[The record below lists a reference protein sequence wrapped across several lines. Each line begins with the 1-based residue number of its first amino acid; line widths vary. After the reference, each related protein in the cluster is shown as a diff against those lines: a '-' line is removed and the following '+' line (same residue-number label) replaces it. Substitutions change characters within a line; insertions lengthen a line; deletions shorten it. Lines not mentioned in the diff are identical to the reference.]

1 MSWAAQEF
9 EGLELGDARRTQR
22 LIKLVDDL
30 SAQPTG
36 SIPLACGG
44 WPETKAAYRLLDN
57 PAVEW
62 REILEVHTTRTVE
75 RMAGQPV
82 VLCIQDTTEL
92 DFTSQPGIAGLGR
105 LSYEA
110 QHGMYVHP
118 TLAVTPA
125 GVALGVLDAWMWARK
140 PKDQP
145 DIKESTRW
153 VEGYGIV
160 ADLAETVPDTRLV
173 YVADREGD
181 IRALIDVAARRG
193 TPADWLIRS
202 KHHRK
207 TTTGAK
213 LWDRLAQ
220 SAPLG
225 EVEFTLPAAPD
236 RPARLVRQTLYR
248 QVVTL
253 PAHHGQPAVTVTAIL
268 AREEQPPAGQT
279 AIEWRLLTNRTA
291 ETLEAVVEL
300 IDWYR
305 RRWLVEIFFRIWK
318 SGCRVEAL
326 QLGTLERLERALVID
341 LIIAWRILHL
351 VTWGRDCPNLPCDVV
366 FDPEEWQAAWIVA
379 HRCPPPETPPPL
391 GQMVRL
397 IAGFGGFLGRK
408 HDGHPG
414 PKAIWEGMQKVRAFA
429 IALEARQ
436 VAYAEDAIKLWVIG
450 CRRGGQGHR

>member
-1 MSWAAQEF
+1 MSWAQQEF
-9 EGLELGDARRTQR
+9 ETLEIGDARRTQR

-44 WPETKAAYRLLDN
+44 WAETKAAYRLLNN
-57 PAVEW
+57 PALEW
-62 REILEVHTTRTVE
+62 REILEVHTERTVE
-75 RMAGQPV
+75 RMQGQAV
-82 VLCIQDTTEL
+82 LLCIQDTTEL

-110 QHGMYVHP
+110 QHGLYVHP
-118 TLAVTPA
+118 TLVVTPA
-125 GVALGVLDAWMWARK
+125 GVALGVVDAWIWARP
-140 PKDQP
+140 PKDVPQV
-145 DIKESTRW
+145 KESTRW
-153 VEGYGIV
+153 LEGYAIV
-160 ADLAETVPDTRLV
+160 AELAERVPASRLV
-173 YVADREGD
+173 YVTDREGN
-181 IRALIDVAARRG
+181 IRALMDLAAERG
-193 TPADWLIRS
+193 HPADWLVRAQ
-202 KHHRK
+202 HNRN
-207 TTTGAK
+207 TTTGEK
-213 LWDRLAQ
+213 LWDRLARDE
-220 SAPLG
+220 PLG
-225 EVEFTLPAAPD
+225 EVEFRLPAAPD

-248 QVVTL
+248 QAVTL
-253 PAHHGQPAVTVTAIL
+253 PAHHGTSAVTVTAVL
-268 AREEQPPAGQT
+268 AREEHPPAGEK

-300 IDWYR
+300 IDGYR
-305 RRWLVEIFFRIWK
+305 RRWLVEIFFRILK

-326 QLGTLERLERALVID
+326 QLGTLERLERALVIY

-414 PKAIWEGMQKVRAFA
+414 PKAIWEGLQKVRAFA
-429 IALEARQ
+429 IAFESHQL
-436 VAYAEDAIKLWVIG
+436 AYAEDG
-450 CRRGGQGHR
+450 

>member
-22 LIKLVDDL
+22 LIKRVDDL

-62 REILEVHTTRTVE
+62 REILEVHTQRTVE
-75 RMAGQPV
+75 RMQGQPV

-92 DFTSQPGIAGLGR
+92 DFTSQPGITGLGR
-105 LSYEA
+105 LSYDA
-110 QHGMYVHP
+110 QHGLYVHP

-125 GVALGVLDAWMWARK
+125 GVALGVLDAWMWARG
-140 PKDQP
+140 PKDGPQV
-145 DIKESTRW
+145 KESTRW
-153 VEGYGIV
+153 VEGYEIV

-181 IRALIDVAARRG
+181 LRALMDAAARRG
-193 TPADWLIRS
+193 HPADWLVRAQ
-202 KHHRK
+202 HDRN
-207 TTTGAK
+207 TADGDK
-213 LWDRLAQ
+213 LWDRLAR
-220 SAPLG
+220 SEPLG
-225 EVEFTLPAAPD
+225 QVEFALPAVPD

-248 QVVTL
+248 EVVTL
-253 PAHHGQPAVTVTAIL
+253 PKDKGVPEVTVTAIL
-268 AREEQPPAGQT
+268 AREEHPPAGQP

-291 ETLEAVVEL
+291 ETLEAVVQL
-300 IDWYR
+300 IEWYR
-305 RRWLVEIFFRIWK
+305 RRWLAEIFFRIWK

-326 QLGTLERLERALVID
+326 QLGTLERLERALVIY

-429 IALEARQ
+429 LALEAGRA
-436 VAYAEDAIKLWVIG
+436 VYAGDG
-450 CRRGGQGHR
+450 

>member
-9 EGLELGDARRTQR
+9 KDLELGDARRTQR

-62 REILEVHTTRTVE
+62 REILEVHTQRTVE
-75 RMAGQPV
+75 RMQGQPV

-105 LSYEA
+105 LSDEA
-110 QHGMYVHP
+110 QHGLYVHP

-125 GVALGVLDAWMWARK
+125 GVALGVLDAWMWARG
-140 PKDQP
+140 PKDVPQV
-145 DIKESTRW
+145 KESTRW
-153 VEGYGIV
+153 VEGYEIV

-181 IRALIDVAARRG
+181 RRALMDAAARRG
-193 TPADWLIRS
+193 HPADWLVRA
-202 KHHRK
+202 KHDRN
-207 TTTGAK
+207 TAEGDK
-213 LWDRLAQ
+213 LWDRLAR
-220 SAPLG
+220 SEPLG
-225 EVEFTLPAAPD
+225 PVEFTLPATPD

-248 QVVTL
+248 EVVTL
-253 PAHHGQPAVTVTAIL
+253 PAHHGQPTVTVTAIL
-268 AREEQPPAGQT
+268 AREEQPPAGQP

-326 QLGTLERLERALVID
+326 QLGTLERLERALVIY

-379 HRCPPPETPPPL
+379 HRRPPPDTPPPL

-429 IALEARQ
+429 IAFEARQ
-436 VAYAEDAIKLWVIG
+436 VAYAEDG
-450 CRRGGQGHR
+450 

>member
-44 WPETKAAYRLLDN
+44 WPETKAVYRLLDN

-62 REILEVHTTRTVE
+62 REILEVHTTRTVA
-75 RMAGQPV
+75 RMAGQAV

-92 DFTSQPGIAGLGR
+92 DFTTQPGIAGLGR

-110 QHGMYVHP
+110 QHGLYVHP

-145 DIKESTRW
+145 DVKESTRW
-153 VEGYGIV
+153 VEGYEIV
-160 ADLAETVPDTRLV
+160 ADLAETVPATRLV

-181 IRALIDVAARRG
+181 LRALIDAAARRG

-202 KHHRK
+202 KHNRK
-207 TTTGAK
+207 TTTGEK
-213 LWDRLAQ
+213 LWARLAQ
-220 SAPLG
+220 SDPLG

-248 QVVTL
+248 TVVTL
-253 PAHHGQPAVTVTAIL
+253 PAHHGHPAVTVTAIL
-268 AREEQPPAGQT
+268 AREEQPPAGEQ

-291 ETLEAVVEL
+291 DTLDAVVEL

-305 RRWLVEIFFRIWK
+305 KRWLIEIFFRIWK

-326 QLGTLERLERALVID
+326 QLGTLERLERALVIY
-341 LIIAWRILHL
+341 LIIAWRILHR
-351 VTWGRDCPNLPCDVV
+351 VTWGRDGPNLPCDVV

-379 HRCPPPETPPPL
+379 HRTQPPETPPPL
-391 GQMVRL
+391 GQRVRL
-397 IAGFGGFLGRK
+397 IARFGGFLGRK

-414 PKAIWEGMQKVRAFA
+414 PKTLWEGLQKVRAFA
-429 IALEARQ
+429 LALEAGRA
-436 VAYAEDAIKLWVIG
+436 VYAGD
-450 CRRGGQGHR
+450 R

>member
-1 MSWAAQEF
+1 MNWAQAEF
-9 EGLELGDARRTQR
+9 HDLELGDARRTRR
-22 LIKLVDDL
+22 LIKLMDDL

-44 WPETKAAYRLLDN
+44 WTEAKAAYRLLDN

-62 REILEVHTTRTVE
+62 REILEVHTPRTVE
-75 RMAGQPV
+75 RMAGQAV

-92 DFTSQPGIAGLGR
+92 DFTTQPGIAGLGR

-110 QHGMYVHP
+110 QHGLYVHP

-125 GVALGVLDAWMWARK
+125 GVALGVLDAWMWARQ
-140 PKDQP
+140 PKDQS
-145 DIKESTRW
+145 DVKESARW
-153 VEGYGIV
+153 VEGYEIV
-160 ADLAETVPDTRLV
+160 ADLAEAVPDSRLV

-181 IRALIDVAARRG
+181 LRALIDAAARRG

-202 KHHRK
+202 KHNRK
-207 TTTGAK
+207 TTTGEK
-213 LWDRLAQ
+213 LWARLAQ
-220 SAPLG
+220 SAALG
-225 EVEFTLPAAPD
+225 EVEFTLPAAPG
-236 RPARLVRQTLYR
+236 RPARPVRQTLYR
-248 QVVTL
+248 TVVTL
-253 PAHHGQPAVTVTAIL
+253 PAHRGQPAVTVTAIL
-268 AREEQPPAGQT
+268 AREERPPAGEK

-291 ETLEAVVEL
+291 DTLEAVVEL
-300 IDWYR
+300 MDWYR
-305 RRWLVEIFFRIWK
+305 KRWIIEIFFRIWK

-326 QLGTLERLERALVID
+326 QLGTLERLERALVIY

-351 VTWGRDCPNLPCDVV
+351 VTWGRDCPNLPCDVM

-379 HRCPPPETPPPL
+379 HRHPPPATPPPL

-429 IALEARQ
+429 IALEAARA
-436 VAYAEDAIKLWVIG
+436 VYAGDG
-450 CRRGGQGHR
+450 

>member
-1 MSWAAQEF
+1 MNWAQAEF
-9 EGLELGDARRTQR
+9 HDLELGDARRTHR

-36 SIPLACGG
+36 SIPRACGG

-62 REILEVHTTRTVE
+62 REILDVHTQRTVE
-75 RMAGQPV
+75 RMVGRPV

-92 DFTSQPGIAGLGR
+92 DFTTQPGIAGLGR

-145 DIKESTRW
+145 NVKESTRW
-153 VEGYGIV
+153 TEGYEIV
-160 ADLAETVPDTRLV
+160 ADLAEMVPHTRLV

-181 IRALIDVAARRG
+181 LRALIDAAARRG

-202 KHHRK
+202 KHDRK
-207 TTTGAK
+207 TTTGEK
-213 LWDRLAQ
+213 LWERLAQ
-220 SAPLG
+220 SEPLG

-253 PAHHGQPAVTVTAIL
+253 PAHHGQPAVAVTASL
-268 AREEQPPAGQT
+268 AREEQPPAGQP
-279 AIEWRLLTNRTA
+279 ALVWRLLTNRSA
-291 ETLEAVVEL
+291 ATLEDVVQL

-305 RRWLVEIFFRIWK
+305 KRWLIEVFFRIWK
-318 SGCRVEAL
+318 TGCRVEAL
-326 QLGTLERLERALVID
+326 QLGTLERLERALVVY

-351 VTWGRDCPNLPCDVV
+351 VTWGRDCPQLPCDMV
-366 FDPEEWQAAWIVA
+366 FDPKEWQAAWIVA
-379 HRCPPPETPPPL
+379 YRAKPPVTPPPL

-397 IAGFGGFLGRK
+397 IAGFGGFLGRN

-414 PKAIWEGMQKVRAFA
+414 PKALWEGLQKVRAFA
-429 IALEARQ
+429 IAFEATRA
-436 VAYAEDAIKLWVIG
+436 VYAGDG
-450 CRRGGQGHR
+450 

>member
-1 MSWAAQEF
+1 MSWAQTEF
-9 EGLELGDARRTQR
+9 HDLELGDARRTQR

-36 SIPLACGG
+36 SIPRACNG
-44 WPETKAAYRLLDN
+44 WAETKAAYRLLDN
-57 PAVEW
+57 PATEW
-62 REILEVHTTRTVE
+62 REILNVHTTRTVE

-92 DFTSQPGIAGLGR
+92 DFTTQPGIIGLGR

-110 QHGMYVHP
+110 QQGLYVHP

-125 GVALGVLDAWMWARK
+125 GVALGVVDAWMWARK

-145 DIKESTRW
+145 DVKESTRW
-153 VEGYGIV
+153 VEGYEIV
-160 ADLAETVPDTRLV
+160 ADLAETVPATRLV

-181 IRALIDVAARRG
+181 LRALIDAAARRG

-202 KHHRK
+202 KHNRK
-207 TTTGAK
+207 TTTGEK

-220 SAPLG
+220 SEPLG

-236 RPARLVRQTLYR
+236 RPARRVRQTLYR
-248 QVVTL
+248 QAVTL
-253 PAHHGQPAVTVTAIL
+253 PAHHGQPAVTVTALL
-268 AREEQPPAGQT
+268 AREEHPPTGQP
-279 AIEWRLLTNRTA
+279 AIEWRLLTNRA
-291 ETLEAVVEL
+291 ADTLEAVVEL

-305 RRWLVEIFFRIWK
+305 KRWLIEVFFRIWK
-318 SGCRVEAL
+318 AGCRVEAL
-326 QLGTLERLERALVID
+326 QLGTFERLERALVVY

-351 VTWGRDCPNLPCDVV
+351 VTWGRDCPQLPCDVV
-366 FDPEEWQAAWIVA
+366 FDAEEWQAAWIVA
-379 HRCPPPETPPPL
+379 YRAKPPAIPPPL

-429 IALEARQ
+429 IAFEATRA
-436 VAYAEDAIKLWVIG
+436 VYAGDG
-450 CRRGGQGHR
+450 

>member
-1 MSWAAQEF
+1 V
-9 EGLELGDARRTQR
+9 ELGDARRTRR

-30 SAQPTG
+30 SAVPTG
-36 SIPLACGG
+36 SIPQASGG
-44 WPETKAAYRLLDN
+44 WAETKAAYRLLDN

-62 REILEVHTTRTVE
+62 REILEAHTQRTVE
-75 RMAGQPV
+75 RMEGQPV

-110 QHGMYVHP
+110 QHGLYVHP

-125 GVALGVLDAWMWARK
+125 GVALGVLDAWIWARK

-145 DIKESTRW
+145 DVKESTRW
-153 VEGYGIV
+153 VEGYEIV

-181 IRALIDVAARRG
+181 LRALMDAAARRG
-193 TPADWLIRS
+193 TPADWLVRS
-202 KHHRK
+202 KHNRK
-207 TTTGAK
+207 TTTGEK
-213 LWDRLAQ
+213 RWERLAR

-225 EVEFTLPAAPD
+225 EVAFTLPAAPD
-236 RPARLVRQTLYR
+236 RPARVVRQTLY
-248 QVVTL
+248 QESVTL
-253 PAHHGQPAVTVTAIL
+253 PARNGAPTVTATAIL
-268 AREEQPPAGQT
+268 AREEQPPAGQK
-279 AIEWRLLTNRTA
+279 AVEWRLLTNRTA
-291 ETLEAVVEL
+291 ETLVRVVEL

-305 RRWLVEIFFRIWK
+305 RRWRAEIFFRIWK

-326 QLGTLERLERALVID
+326 QLGTLERLERALVLY

-379 HRCPPPETPPPL
+379 HRAQPPATPPPL

-414 PKAIWEGMQKVRAFA
+414 PKALWEGMQKVRAFA
-429 IALEARQ
+429 IAFEATRA
-436 VAYAEDAIKLWVIG
+436 VYAGDG
-450 CRRGGQGHR
+450 

>member
-36 SIPLACGG
+36 SIPRACGG
-44 WPETKAAYRLLDN
+44 WPETKAAYRLDN

-75 RMAGQPV
+75 RMRGQPV

-92 DFTSQPGIAGLGR
+92 DFTVQPGIAGLGR
-105 LSYEA
+105 LSYDA
-110 QHGMYVHP
+110 QHGLYVHP

-125 GVALGVLDAWMWARK
+125 EVVLGVLDAWRWARG
-140 PKDQP
+140 PKDVPQV
-145 DIKESTRW
+145 KESTRW
-153 VEGYGIV
+153 VEGYEIV

-181 IRALIDVAARRG
+181 LRALMDAARREH
-193 TPADWLIRS
+193 PADWLVRS
-202 KHHRK
+202 KHNRH
-207 TTTGAK
+207 TTTGEK
-213 LWDRLAQ
+213 LWDRLAR
-220 SAPLG
+220 SEPLG
-225 EVEFTLPAAPD
+225 EVEFTLPTAPD
-236 RPARLVRQTLYR
+236 RPVRVVRQTLYR
-248 QVVTL
+248 EQLTL
-253 PAHHGQPAVTVTAIL
+253 PVRKGAPVVTVTAIL
-268 AREEQPPAGQT
+268 AREEHPPAGEK
-279 AIEWRLLTNRTA
+279 AIDWRLLTNRPA

-326 QLGTLERLERALVID
+326 QLGTLERLERALVIY
-341 LIIAWRILHL
+341 LIIAWRILHV
-351 VTWGRDCPNLPCDVV
+351 VTWGRDCPMLPCDVV

-379 HRCPPPETPPPL
+379 HRAKPPDTPPPL

-414 PKAIWEGMQKVRAFA
+414 PKTIWEGMQKVRAFA
-429 IALEARQ
+429 ITFEATRA
-436 VAYAEDAIKLWVIG
+436 AYAGDG
-450 CRRGGQGHR
+450 

>member
-1 MSWAAQEF
+1 M
-9 EGLELGDARRTQR
+9 GDARRTQR
-22 LIKLVDDL
+22 LIKVVDDL
-30 SAQPTG
+30 SAQPMG

-82 VLCIQDTTEL
+82 VLCIQDTTQA

-110 QHGMYVHP
+110 QQGLYVHP

-125 GVALGVLDAWMWARK
+125 GVALGVLDAWIWARQ
-140 PKDQP
+140 PKDPP
-145 DIKESTRW
+145 DVKESLRW
-153 VEGYGIV
+153 VEGYEIV
-160 ADLAETVPDTRLV
+160 ADRAETVPATRLV

-181 IRALIDVAARRG
+181 LRALIAAARRG

-202 KHHRK
+202 KPNRR
-207 TTTGAK
+207 TTTGEK
-213 LWDRLAQ
+213 LWARLAQ
-220 SAPLG
+220 RAALG
-225 EVEFTLPAAPD
+225 KVEFTLPAVPD
-236 RPARLVRQTLYR
+236 RPARSVRQTLYR
-248 QVVTL
+248 TVVTL

-268 AREEQPPAGQT
+268 AREEQPPAGKK
-279 AIEWRLLTNRTA
+279 AVEWRRLTNRTA
-291 ETLEAVVEL
+291 ETLEVVVEL

-318 SGCRVEAL
+318 SGCRVEAR
-326 QLGTLERLERALVID
+326 QLGTLERLERALV
-341 LIIAWRILHL
+341 LYLMSAWRILHL
-351 VTWGRDCPNLPCDVV
+351 VTWGRDCPHLPCDVV

-379 HRCPPPETPPPL
+379 HRAQPPQTPPPL

-397 IAGFGGFLGRK
+397 IAGFGGFLGRR

-414 PKAIWEGMQKVRAFA
+414 PKALGEGLQKVRAFA
-429 IALEARQ
+429 LALEAGRA
-436 VAYAEDAIKLWVIG
+436 VYAGDG
-450 CRRGGQGHR
+450 